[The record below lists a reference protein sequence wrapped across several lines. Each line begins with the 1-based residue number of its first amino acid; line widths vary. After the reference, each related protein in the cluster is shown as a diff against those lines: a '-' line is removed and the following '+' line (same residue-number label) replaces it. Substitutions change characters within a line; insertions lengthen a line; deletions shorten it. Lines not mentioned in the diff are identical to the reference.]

1 MRPMKPF
8 RMRPGSVGLLLLLS
22 ACAPTNGVI
31 DGTGGAGAGGG
42 GAAGTGTGGASG
54 GGAGTGGAVGSGGTG
69 GAGGSGGVAGG
80 GAGTTGGGG
89 GGSTGGALGG
99 AGASG
104 ATGSGGTSATGGVT
118 GGGGTGGTRATGGS
132 GGASGAAGTGT
143 GGTSGSGATPPSCAP
158 GGPGMTDC
166 GSGREN
172 CCISLDVTGGT
183 YNRTY
188 RNSGSGPTGQAD
200 PATISNFRLDKYLV
214 TVGRYRQFAAAWNG
228 GWMPAAGAG
237 KHAYLSGGGLTMT
250 AGGVETGWDTTW
262 MTNVR
267 PTNASLTGGSYC
279 DGTHATWTSSAT
291 GGRENLPSN
300 CVNWY
305 EAYAFCIWDGGFLP
319 SEAEWEYA
327 AAGGSEQRQYPWG
340 TAAPGTM
347 NQYAIYGSNYTGN
360 STGLAPVGTAAMG
373 AGRWGQLD
381 LSGEIWEWA
390 LDWKNAY
397 VNPCTDCVS
406 LTKASYRI
414 VRGDNFG
421 GSVNN
426 LVPTVRGGDIAPE
439 GRDSNFGF
447 RCSRAP

>member
-1 MRPMKPF
+1 
-8 RMRPGSVGLLLLLS
+8 
-22 ACAPTNGVI
+22 
-31 DGTGGAGAGGG
+31 
-42 GAAGTGTGGASG
+42 
-54 GGAGTGGAVGSGGTG
+54 
-69 GAGGSGGVAGG
+69 
-80 GAGTTGGGG
+80 
-89 GGSTGGALGG
+89 
-99 AGASG
+99 
-104 ATGSGGTSATGGVT
+104 
-118 GGGGTGGTRATGGS
+118 
-132 GGASGAAGTGT
+132 
-143 GGTSGSGATPPSCAP
+143 
-158 GGPGMTDC
+158 MTDC
-166 GSGREN
+166 GPGHES

-183 YNRTY
+183 FNRTY

-200 PATISNFRLDKYLV
+200 PATVSTFGLDKYLV
-214 TVGRYRQFAAAWNG
+214 TVGRYRQFAAAWSG
-228 GWMPAAGAG
+228 GWTPAAGSG
-237 KHAYLSGGGLTMT
+237 KHAYLSGGGLTAT

-262 MTNVR
+262 TTNVR
-267 PTNASLTGGSYC
+267 PTTSSLTGGSYC
-279 DGTHATWTSSAT
+279 DSTHATWTAAAT
-291 GGRENLPSN
+291 GGRENLPIN

-305 EAYAFCIWDGGFLP
+305 ESYAFCIWDGGFLP

-347 NQYAIYGSNYTGN
+347 NQYAIYGAYYTGN
-360 STGLAPVGTAAMG
+360 STGLAAVGTAAMG

-381 LSGEIWEWA
+381 LAGEIWEWN
-390 LDWKNAY
+390 LDWKNTY

-447 RCSRAP
+447 RCARAP

>member
-1 MRPMKPF
+1 MR
-8 RMRPGSVGLLLLLS
+8 SCLVGLL
-22 ACAPTNGVI
+22 VI
-31 DGTGGAGAGGG
+31 LCGCVLT
-42 GAAGTGTGGASG
+42 AGTIDNPGSAGRGGTSGTG
-54 GGAGTGGAVGSGGTG
+54 GGAGTG
-69 GAGGSGGVAGG
+69 SGGVTGG
-80 GAGTTGGGG
+80 GAGTTGTGGDV
-89 GGSTGGALGG
+89 STGGTSASGG
-99 AGASG
+99 G
-104 ATGSGGTSATGGVT
+104 ATGSAGTSATGGVA
-118 GGGGTGGTRATGGS
+118 GSAGTGGTRAN
-132 GGASGAAGTGT
+132 GGAGGGGAIAGT
-143 GGTSGSGATPPSCAP
+143 GGTGGGGTSGGATPLSCAP

-166 GSGREN
+166 GSGHEN

-200 PATISNFRLDKYLV
+200 PATVSNYRLDKYLV
-214 TVGRYRQFAAAWNG
+214 TVGRYRQFAAAWTG
-228 GWMPAAGAG
+228 GWMPAAGSG
-237 KHAYLSGGGLTMT
+237 KHAYLSGGGLAMT

-262 MTNVR
+262 VTNVR

-279 DGTHATWTSSAT
+279 DSTHATWTASAT
-291 GGRENLPSN
+291 GGRENFPIN

-305 EAYAFCIWDGGFLP
+305 EAYAFCIWDGAFLP

-360 STGLAPVGTAAMG
+360 ATGLAPVGTAAMG
-373 AGRWGQLD
+373 AGRWGHLD
-381 LSGEIWEWA
+381 LAGEIWEWN
-390 LDWKNAY
+390 LDWKNTY

-414 VRGDNFG
+414 VRGDNYG

-447 RCSRAP
+447 RCARAP

>member
-1 MRPMKPF
+1 MGSARPAAV
-8 RMRPGSVGLLLLLS
+8 RALLGLFAFLS
-22 ACAPTNGVI
+22 ACAPALTDDGSGGGGGGGTGSGGPSGAGGDGRGGNGAAAGTSGAGGNGGAR
-31 DGTGGAGAGGG
+31 DGGAVGSGGAGASGAIGSGGAVSTGGSLGG
-42 GAAGTGTGGASG
+42 GAAGTGGMGTGGTGRGGTSG
-54 GGAGTGGAVGSGGTG
+54 GGGGAPVGTIGTG
-69 GAGGSGGVAGG
+69 GAGGIGGGGGTSG
-80 GAGTTGGGG
+80 GAGT
-89 GGSTGGALGG
+89 A
-99 AGASG
+99 
-104 ATGSGGTSATGGVT
+104 
-118 GGGGTGGTRATGGS
+118 
-132 GGASGAAGTGT
+132 
-143 GGTSGSGATPPSCAP
+143 PSCAP
-158 GGPGMTDC
+158 GGPGLSDC
-166 GSGREN
+166 GPGHES

-188 RNSGSGPTGQAD
+188 SNSGSGPTGQAD
-200 PATISNFRLDKYLV
+200 PATVSGFRLDKYLV
-214 TVGRYRQFAAAWNG
+214 TVGRYRQFAAAWTG

-237 KHAYLSGGGLTMT
+237 KHAHLNGGGLATT
-250 AGGVETGWDTTW
+250 AGGVESGWDASW

-279 DGTHATWTSSAT
+279 DSTHATWTASAT
-291 GGRENLPSN
+291 GGRENLPIN

-327 AAGGSEQRQYPWG
+327 AAGGSEQRRYPWG
-340 TAAPGTM
+340 TAAPGTT
-347 NQYAIYGSNYTGN
+347 NQYAIYGGYYTAH

-381 LSGEIWEWA
+381 LAGEIWEWN
-390 LDWKNAY
+390 LDWKNTY

-421 GSVNN
+421 GSVGN

-447 RCSRAP
+447 RCASAP